1 MVIAGPYEKSQTTVI
16 KSHGSVKGPGA
27 CCLVKGPRDITWML
41 YHSWSTDPDKPYRAM
56 SIAELNWHGSVPIV
70 HTSWGEL
77 EPAPFD

>member
-1 MVIAGPYEKSQTTVI
+1 MVLAGPYEKSQTTVI

-27 CCLVKGPRDITWML
+27 CCLVKGPTDTTWML

-56 SIAELNWHGSVPIV
+56 SIAELKWHGSVPIV